1 MELSSEILESL
12 VMDNKDVMEVLKDG
26 SVTEEDIIF
35 EATEDSEEA
44 EIEEIIEIIE
54 EVDECDETTP
64 DGDISLEGK
73 DKNAV
78 NTKDGGTVERTEKN
92 DQATKKTVELY
103 GFDEENSVF
112 ASQSDKKGS
121 AKDTNSSIQ
130 KTINKQVI
138 NYDVDEDWQDEE
150 LERIDELD
158 NTSELAD
165 NCTDPLQIDKT
176 HINNQTVLLQSNKID
191 LRIHAD
197 PVKRSDKSR
206 TDSGIEN
213 NINNINDDSET
224 THEIVK
230 NVENN
235 LLYTVLGTKKQDS
248 SKQQQEKL
256 NDAQYVKVSISLKY
270 CTEKYNLL
278 ILLMVV
284 ILDGTT
290 RREHYTCRGYHL
302 L

>member
-1 MELSSEILESL
+1 MDLSSEMLESL
-12 VMDNKDVMEVLKDG
+12 VMDNKDVIEVLKDG

-35 EATEDSEEA
+35 EATEDSEET

-54 EVDECDETTP
+54 EVEECDETTT
-64 DGDISLEGK
+64 DGDVSLSEDK
-73 DKNAV
+73 DKSV
-78 NTKDGGTVERTEKN
+78 NTKDGSVEKTERN
-92 DQATKKTVELY
+92 DQEPKKHVELY
-103 GFDEENSVF
+103 SFDEENSVF
-112 ASQSDKKGS
+112 ALQSDKKDS
-121 AKDTNSSIQ
+121 AKDINSTR

-158 NTSELAD
+158 NKPELVG
-165 NCTDPLQIDKT
+165 NGTDPLQIDNK
-176 HINNQTVLLQSNKID
+176 HVNNQTVSLQSNKID

-197 PVKRSDKSR
+197 PMKRSDKSR
-206 TDSGIEN
+206 TDNGIGN
-213 NINNINDDSET
+213 DINNINDDSET

-256 NDAQYVKVSISLKY
+256 NDAQYVKVSIFLKY
-270 CTEKYNLL
+270 YIQKKKRN
-278 ILLMVV
+278 I
-284 ILDGTT
+284 IF
-290 RREHYTCRGYHL
+290 
-302 L
+302 

>member
-54 EVDECDETTP
+54 EVEECDETTP
-64 DGDISLEGK
+64 DDDVTLLEDK
-73 DKNAV
+73 DKTV
-78 NTKDGGTVERTEKN
+78 NTKDDGTVERTEKN
-92 DQATKKTVELY
+92 DQATKKNVELY

-112 ASQSDKKGS
+112 ASQSDKKDS
-121 AKDTNSSIQ
+121 AKDTNSSTRKI
-130 KTINKQVI
+130 INKQVI

-150 LERIDELD
+150 LERLDELD
-158 NTSELAD
+158 NTPELAD
-165 NCTDPLQIDKT
+165 NCTDPLQINK
-176 HINNQTVLLQSNKID
+176 HVNNQTVSLQSNKID

-197 PVKRSDKSR
+197 PIKRSDKSR
-206 TDSGIEN
+206 PDSSIGN
-213 NINNINDDSET
+213 NININDDSET

-256 NDAQYVKVSISLKY
+256 NDAHYVKVSISLKY
-270 CTEKYNLL
+270 
-278 ILLMVV
+278 
-284 ILDGTT
+284 
-290 RREHYTCRGYHL
+290 
-302 L
+302 

>member
-54 EVDECDETTP
+54 EVEECDETIP
-64 DGDISLEGK
+64 DDDLSLEDK
-73 DKNAV
+73 DKNTV
-78 NTKDGGTVERTEKN
+78 NTKDGGTVEKIEKN
-92 DQATKKTVELY
+92 DQTTKKTIELY

-112 ASQSDKKGS
+112 ASQSDKKDL
-121 AKDTNSSIQ
+121 AKDTNNSTQ
-130 KTINKQVI
+130 KTVNKQVI

-176 HINNQTVLLQSNKID
+176 HINNQTVSLQSNKID

-197 PVKRSDKSR
+197 PAKRSDKSR
-206 TDSGIEN
+206 TDSDIGN

-235 LLYTVLGTKKQDS
+235 LLYTVLGTKKQDL

-270 CTEKYNLL
+270 CREN
-278 ILLMVV
+278 V
-284 ILDGTT
+284 IF
-290 RREHYTCRGYHL
+290 
-302 L
+302 